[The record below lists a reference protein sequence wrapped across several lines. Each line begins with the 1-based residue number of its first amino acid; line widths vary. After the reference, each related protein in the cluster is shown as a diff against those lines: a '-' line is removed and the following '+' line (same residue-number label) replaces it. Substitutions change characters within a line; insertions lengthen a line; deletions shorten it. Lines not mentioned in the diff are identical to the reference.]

1 MIHRY
6 VLRVSLICGW
16 CFISS
21 PSLAKGMQTVAAGSV
36 TIASSF
42 VAHAAAAAAGW
53 SRSRSSI
60 W

>member
-1 MIHRY
+1 MPRPPAMIHRY

-36 TIASSF
+36 TI
-42 VAHAAAAAAGW
+42 
-53 SRSRSSI
+53 
-60 W
+60 